1 MKLLSR
7 SSLQTRHKSNDLF
20 LDIKEVLM
28 RYDNLPAPDHLQ
40 RTIEAVTARGIRVE
54 SVDTKEAAL
63 ARLQALIPAGAVVMT
78 GGSVTLTQIGFDA
91 LLISGNHPWR
101 NFKADL
107 LAEKDPAKQ
116 SAMRLQGTLAEF
128 FLGSVNA
135 ISETGELVFVSA
147 TGSQLPAYAFSSR
160 NVIWVAGA
168 QKIAPNLD
176 DAIRRAREYVLPLE
190 DQRQKNNGNKN
201 GSFIG
206 RTLILEREPAYLRR
220 NLVLILVNEVLGY

>member
-1 MKLLSR
+1 MSY
-7 SSLQTRHKSNDLF
+7 TA
-20 LDIKEVLM
+20 
-28 RYDNLPAPDHLQ
+28 LPDPEHLQ
-40 RTIEAVTARGIRVE
+40 RTIEAVQARGFKVE
-54 SVDTKEAAL
+54 LVETKEAAL
-63 ARLQALIPAGAVVMT
+63 ARLQVLVPAGAVVMT

-116 SAMRLQGTLAEF
+116 SVLRMQGTQAEF

-135 ISETGELVFVSA
+135 ISETGEIVFASA
-147 TGSQLPAYAFSSR
+147 TGSQLPAYAFTSR

-168 QKIAPNLD
+168 QKIAATLD
-176 DAIRRAREYVLPLE
+176 EALRRVREYVLPME
-190 DQRQKNNGNKN
+190 DQRQKNAGNKN

-206 RTLILEREPAYLRR
+206 RILIMEREPAYLRR
-220 NLVLILVNEVLGY
+220 NLTLILVNEVLGF